1 MATKPQA
8 IENESAHFNNFR
20 KFLPAFTDRC
30 DKTIDH
36 LLKVGIIQVST
47 AFEQAI
53 ATVADCTIVNEN
65 RYDLSDGSEC
75 KMATTQYHRGQVD
88 AQIRGITGKD
98 GTLCV
103 HIYEQFS
110 KKFYYFVIPYHEYK
124 NLKVVEIPFTFDGG
138 PKRNNKWW
146 NWEVNSFEELATTKY
161 ENNISIEMLDRA
173 TVPKIK
179 NNHLNAT
186 PFTQL
191 FTFG

>member
-36 LLKVGIIQVST
+36 LLKLGIIQVST

-110 KKFYYFVIPYHEYK
+110 KILSCALIGGMYAHFYDICPVSAESFINQFFK
-124 NLKVVEIPFTFDGG
+124 C
-138 PKRNNKWW
+138 
-146 NWEVNSFEELATTKY
+146 VN
-161 ENNISIEMLDRA
+161 
-173 TVPKIK
+173 
-179 NNHLNAT
+179 
-186 PFTQL
+186 
-191 FTFG
+191 